1 MSLQKMV
8 GYHPQVE
15 NETEELILAARHAML
30 CSLFCTSC
38 ADACVAEDMDM
49 AQCIRNCLDCADI
62 CAATARLSVRRT
74 AQNIEVL
81 RAQLELCIKACET
94 CADECEKHDHDHCK
108 WCAKMCREFLWR
120 RRIQK
125 SYWRKNAWI

>member
-8 GYHPQVE
+8 SAHPQVE

-49 AQCIRNCLDCADI
+49 QQCIRNCLDCADV
-62 CAATARLSVRRT
+62 CAATARLATRRT

-81 RAQLELCIKACET
+81 RSQLETCIKACET
-94 CADECEKHDHDHCK
+94 CAAECEGHDNPHCQL
-108 WCAKMCREFLWR
+108 CAEMCRECAEDC
-120 RRIQK
+120 
-125 SYWRKNAWI
+125 RKALPLVA